1 MNYIIPKGV
10 FFRYY
15 GLPSNESATVVYNT
29 ISQSVVL
36 LEGDS
41 AEVGKRILESGGKT
55 DSALDYIL
63 KNGTYENDPQEESRS
78 ILSEFLRSLTEAD
91 FLADSESAEVKVRTS
106 VHRADN
112 IREVVEPD
120 ENPALQIG
128 QFMADHHIFYDLT
141 FETTYRCNEHCVHCY
156 LPSIKSP
163 QELSIPEIE
172 KLLTEFYN
180 LGGFSILLT
189 GGELLIR
196 KDILDIFK
204 IVKSL
209 KLMPSMIS
217 NLNLL
222 DEDKLQAIIELS
234 PRSVGCSVYSA
245 RAELHDAITTVKG
258 SFEKS
263 IHSIRQ
269 LRSAGVP
276 VIIKTPL
283 MRSTAP
289 YWKEIE
295 KLAKD
300 LDCEYQMDLSIT
312 AKNDGGLS
320 PLAQRVEDEELLREI
335 YSSKFYNLFLN
346 NEALAENIQISLEAG
361 LCGAGSSGL
370 CIEPNGM
377 IRPCIGLNISLGK
390 YPEKSL
396 SDIWHHSP
404 FFRDFGSIRLK
415 DTPECA
421 ECLNFIY
428 CVRCPGAWLAE
439 HGDFR
444 KPAPYTCKLAR
455 IWANARKSMK
465 KGGENYEVKSEY

>member
-41 AEVGKRILESGGKT
+41 AEVGKLILESGGKT

-63 KNGTYENDPQEESRS
+63 KNGTFENDPQEESRS
-78 ILSEFLRSLTEAD
+78 ILSEFLKSLAEAD
-91 FLADSESAEVKVRTS
+91 FLVDSEHPELKKRTS
-106 VHRADN
+106 IHRADN
-112 IREVVEPD
+112 IKEVVD
-120 ENPALQIG
+120 LRENPALQIG
-128 QFMADHHIFYDLT
+128 QFMADHHIFYSLM

-156 LPSIKSP
+156 LPSVKSS
-163 QELSIPEIE
+163 QELSVSEIE
-172 KLLTEFYN
+172 KMLTEFYS

-209 KLMPSMIS
+209 GLMPSMIS

-222 DEDKLQAIIELS
+222 DEDKLQAIIGLS
-234 PRSVGCSVYSA
+234 PHSVGCSVYSA

-300 LDCEYQMDLSIT
+300 LDCEYQMDLGIT

-320 PLAQRVEDEELLREI
+320 PLAQRVEDEELLKEI
-335 YSSKFYNLFLN
+335 YSSRFYNLFLN
-346 NEALAENIQISLEAG
+346 NEALADNVHVSPEAN
-361 LCGAGSSGL
+361 LCGAGAAGL
-370 CIEPNGM
+370 SIEPSGT
-377 IRPCIGLNISLGK
+377 IHPCIGLNIPLGK

-396 SDIWHHSP
+396 SDIWCNSP
-404 FFRDFGSIRLK
+404 FFKDFGSIKLK
-415 DTPECA
+415 DIPEC
-421 ECLNFIY
+421 EKCSNFI
-428 CVRCPGAWLAE
+428 
-439 HGDFR
+439 
-444 KPAPYTCKLAR
+444 
-455 IWANARKSMK
+455 
-465 KGGENYEVKSEY
+465 